1 MKTSKRQR
9 RTAAALTAPIRAGR
23 KEVWSSPAEPK
34 RTTAHSFSNKT
45 QCSLRVL
52 RGTCSFS
59 ETHADWR
66 LYETVQHDCRRHI
79 PQWCHQVTAAD
90 SSVYVF
96 PPPPHLSVRSSEP
109 GTPDWRR
116 HFHTCRGAECEG
128 VLCVCVR
135 QEVTR
140 CMCGTFS
147 SGVLWPPMWV
157 KEPFSQKSFSHEK
170 SLEISTN
177 WNPPVQNAFR

>member
-45 QCSLRVL
+45 KCSLRVL

-59 ETHADWR
+59 ETHEDWR

-79 PQWCHQVTAAD
+79 PRWCHHQVTAAD

-128 VLCVCVR
+128 VVCVER
-135 QEVTR
+135 SPAVFYDLR
-140 CMCGTFS
+140 CESRNHFHKIHFLMRNR
-147 SGVLWPPMWV
+147 W
-157 KEPFSQKSFSHEK
+157 KSAWTQTLL
-170 SLEISTN
+170 SLLL
-177 WNPPVQNAFR
+177 QNAFR